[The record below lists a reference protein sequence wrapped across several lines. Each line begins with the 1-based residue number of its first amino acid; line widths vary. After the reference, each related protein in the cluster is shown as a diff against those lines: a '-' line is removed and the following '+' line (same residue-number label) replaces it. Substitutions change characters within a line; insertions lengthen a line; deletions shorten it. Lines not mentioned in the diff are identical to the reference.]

1 MLSECT
7 GPLNFTMFLS
17 LFAEKYGSTDPE
29 NVILNAFSMFDP
41 DETGKIRC
49 KTFKNLLTTVGDR
62 FSKDE
67 VANFFSIIFLRQF
80 CQAFFKCFKFDR
92 WKIFFKIC
100 HWAATQRI
108 STTASSQRFS
118 STAIK
123 MTMTYKTK

>member
-29 NVILNAFSMFDP
+29 SVILNAFSMFDP
-41 DETGKIRC
+41 EETGRMKC

-67 VANFFSIIFLRQF
+67 VNLTLSSFFHLKVIYLFQLYINR
-80 CQAFFKCFKFDR
+80 
-92 WKIFFKIC
+92 
-100 HWAATQRI
+100 
-108 STTASSQRFS
+108 
-118 STAIK
+118 
-123 MTMTYKTK
+123 